1 MFDKPKHM
9 DDGSIYLQMKKLTSP
24 PFKVSPFA
32 VSPTSSSFLSF
43 NFIVLLLLDRGVE

>member
-24 PFKVSPFA
+24 HLRSRHSLFHQQVPRS
-32 VSPTSSSFLSF
+32 
-43 NFIVLLLLDRGVE
+43 